1 MKFTVNS
8 MSYCEKMKASLP
20 LYMSERGAN
29 TESEAKCSVSTHT
42 GKKKNHPSP

>member
-20 LYMSERGAN
+20 LYMRERGAN
-29 TESEAKCSVSTHT
+29 TQA
-42 GKKKNHPSP
+42 KKKIILARE